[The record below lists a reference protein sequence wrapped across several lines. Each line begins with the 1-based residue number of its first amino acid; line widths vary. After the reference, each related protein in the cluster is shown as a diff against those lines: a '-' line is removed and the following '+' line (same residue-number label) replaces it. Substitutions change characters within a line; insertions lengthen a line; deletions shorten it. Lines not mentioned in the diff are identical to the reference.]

1 VHRSPR
7 NLLLA
12 SAVAVATAAT
22 GAAWLLTASPASA
35 AVSLSDVVPAPV
47 SAQPAAGVTYTLP
60 SNAAIQTAAGAT
72 DAGNY
77 LAGILR
83 PSTGYALPVSTTT
96 GTPTS
101 GIALLLSGADPSVGA
116 EGYQL
121 DVTAAAVTL
130 RAQTAAGL
138 FHGVQTLRE
147 LLPATVEARTVQ
159 SGPWTVTGG
168 RIVDYPRYAYR
179 GAMLDVSRHFFAPD
193 VVKRYIDE
201 IAQYKINILHLHLSD
216 DQGWR
221 IVIDA
226 WPQLATVGGSTQVG
240 GGAGGYYTKAQYSDL
255 VSYAASRQIT
265 IVPEIDMPGHVN
277 AALASYAQLNCNNTA
292 PPLYTGT
299 NVGFSSLC
307 VSKEVTYTFVQQVLN
322 ELAAITPGPYLHI
335 GGDEASST
343 PAADYT
349 TFMNRVQ
356 PFVGAAGKTVIG
368 WHQIG
373 QANHTTNR
381 VAQYWGTSTSDADLS
396 AAVSKGDKILLSPAN
411 KAYLDMKYTNSTP
424 LGQTWAGLIEV
435 QTAYDWDPGAY
446 LSGVP
451 ASAILGVE
459 APLWTET
466 ITKLADIE
474 FMAFPRL
481 PALAELAWSP
491 QSARNWD
498 TFKVRLGAQGP
509 RWTVQGINFYSSP
522 QVPWGT
528 QQMTRG
534 AYTQIQAESYNAQ
547 TGTQT
552 ETTTDTGGGQNV
564 GFITPGD
571 TLAYDLDFGAAS
583 PASVTTRLASGASS
597 GTIQYRLDS
606 TTGPIVASV
615 AVTSTGGWQTWTT
628 NTTNLTGAAT
638 GVHRLYLTFTG
649 TAGADFVN
657 LNWLQF
663 NAGGGLPNAYSVRQA
678 ESFGS
683 QSGTQ
688 TETTTDTGGGQNVG
702 FITPGDWLG
711 YINVDF
717 GTPTAASV
725 TTRLASGAS
734 SGTIQYR
741 LDSTTGP
748 IIASVPV
755 TSTGGWQ
762 TWTTNTTNLT
772 GAATSVHTV
781 FLTFTGTAGADFVN
795 LNWFQFNR

>member
-1 VHRSPR
+1 MYRTPRS
-7 NLLLA
+7 LLA
-12 SAVAVATAAT
+12 SAVAVAAVAA
-22 GAAWLLTASPASA
+22 GVAGVLMASPAGA

-96 GTPTS
+96 GTPAS

-121 DVTAAAVTL
+121 DVTAAVVTL

-138 FHGVQTLRE
+138 FHGVQTLRQ
-147 LLPATVEARTVQ
+147 LLPVAVEARTVQ

-179 GAMLDVSRHFFAPD
+179 GAMLDVSRHFFAPA
-193 VVKRYIDE
+193 VVKRYIDD
-201 IAQYKINILHLHLSD
+201 IAQYKINTLHLHLSD

-226 WPQLATVGGSTQVG
+226 WPQLTTIGGSTQVG

-265 IVPEIDMPGHVN
+265 IVPEIDMPGHTN

-343 PAADYT
+343 PAADYA

-373 QANHTTNR
+373 QANHTANR

-411 KAYLDMKYTNSTP
+411 KAYIDMKYTSSTP
-424 LGQTWAGLIEV
+424 IGNTWAGLIEV
-435 QTAYDWDPGAY
+435 QTAYNWDPGAY

-451 ASAILGVE
+451 ASAIIGVE

-466 ITKLADIE
+466 ITTQADIE

-509 RWTVQGINFYSSP
+509 RWTVQGINFYASP

-528 QQMTRG
+528 SQPTRS
-534 AYTQIQAESYNAQ
+534 AYTQIQAESYSAQ
-547 TGTQT
+547 SGTQT
-552 ETTTDTGGGQNV
+552 ETTTDTGGGQSV
-564 GFITPGD
+564 GYITPGD
-571 TLAYDLDFGAAS
+571 SLAYDLDFGAAS
-583 PASVTTRLASGASS
+583 PASVTTRVASGASS

-606 TTGPIVASV
+606 TTGPVIASV
-615 AVTSTGGWQTWTT
+615 PVTSTGGWQAWTST
-628 NTTNLTGAAT
+628 TTNLTGAAT
-638 GVHRLYLTFTG
+638 GVHRVYLTFTG
-649 TAGADFVN
+649 TAGTDFVN

-678 ESFGS
+678 ESFSS

-702 FITPGDWLG
+702 YVTPGDWLG
-711 YINVDF
+711 YAGVDF

-725 TTRLASGAS
+725 TTRLASGAGG
-734 SGTIQYR
+734 GTIQYR

-748 IIASVPV
+748 VIASVPV

-762 TWTTNTTNLT
+762 AWTSTTTNLS
-772 GAATSVHTV
+772 GAATGVHTV
-781 FLTFTGTAGADFVN
+781 YLTFTGTAGADFVN